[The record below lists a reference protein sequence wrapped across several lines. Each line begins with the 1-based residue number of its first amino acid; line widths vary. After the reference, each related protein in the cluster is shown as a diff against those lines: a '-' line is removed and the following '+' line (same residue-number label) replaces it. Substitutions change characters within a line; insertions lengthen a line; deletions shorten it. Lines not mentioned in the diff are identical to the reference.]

1 MGPEPGRPPP
11 GIKPTAAAPLNICV
25 RSSLGAAAAPPGG
38 STYPLGLP
46 TFTCRPH
53 RSTLSSCMP
62 AVANSSVR
70 HSTKPK
76 RPASRRNL
84 NPKSMALMSQTYEC
98 AATTV
103 LARKCLLSR
112 LQLSVTTCR
121 CRSLTCVLDQIC
133 ANCPGCV
140 HDAKR
145 VVTPDG
151 SKAALMT
158 GGLATGSGTRC
169 ARAPLNKSRSMVSTT
184 TPMVKLPT

>member
-76 RPASRRNL
+76 RPASLWNIFD
-84 NPKSMALMSQTYEC
+84 PKFMAVMSQTHGC
-98 AATTV
+98 TITTV
-103 LARKCLLSR
+103 LQGVVSFQSYNIYTLY
-112 LQLSVTTCR
+112 VTTCR
-121 CRSLTCVLDQIC
+121 GRSLSWVLDQVC
-133 ANCPGCV
+133 ANCPGWV
-140 HDAKR
+140 QR
-145 VVTPDG
+145 
-151 SKAALMT
+151 
-158 GGLATGSGTRC
+158 
-169 ARAPLNKSRSMVSTT
+169 
-184 TPMVKLPT
+184 